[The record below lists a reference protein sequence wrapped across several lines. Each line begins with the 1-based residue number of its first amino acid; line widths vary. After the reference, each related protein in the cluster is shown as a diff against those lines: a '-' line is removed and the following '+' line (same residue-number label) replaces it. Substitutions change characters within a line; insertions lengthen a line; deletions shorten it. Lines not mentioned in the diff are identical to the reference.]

1 MSNKKDIVNFKL
13 KTPAYNAFS
22 TVKRTVKSSE
32 LNNTPPIYALTQMR
46 DVQIIE
52 DNFNIFNENQKQKVK
67 LLVSLTGNDIITD
80 SIPPYQSGTYTLV
93 FDDFTSIY
101 FTTGFNSNYG
111 FGTYKYTGICNNL
124 GDYKIA
130 DIEWFVQA
138 SGNQDLDTWSI
149 KLYKLF

>member
-1 MSNKKDIVNFKL
+1 MSNKKDSVNFKL

-52 DNFNIFNENQKQKVK
+52 DNFNIFNENQKKNAR
-67 LLVSLTGNDIITD
+67 LLVSLTGNDKITD

-101 FTTGFNSNYG
+101 FITGYNSNYG
-111 FGTYKYTGICNNL
+111 FGTYKYTGICNNF

-130 DIEWFVQA
+130 EIEWYAQA
-138 SGNQDLDTWSI
+138 SGNQDLDNWNV